1 MNRYND
7 LMNRALVDQQPT
19 MKTIGRRSPPPV
31 GVPPGPE
38 ARAAW
43 NAMAAYRT
51 RVPKGIFVYRSHAD
65 MERDRDHWTA
75 QAVLE
80 RAARQRA

>member
-1 MNRYND
+1 MNRYNR
-7 LMNRALVDQQPT
+7 LMNDAAFDQQPIAR
-19 MKTIGRRSPPPV
+19 TIGHRQPTPL

-43 NAMAAYRT
+43 NALAAYRT
-51 RVPKGIFVYRSHAD
+51 RVPKGVFVYRSHAE
-65 MERDRDHWTA
+65 MESDRERWTA

>member
-1 MNRYND
+1 MNRYNHF
-7 LMNRALVDQQPT
+7 MNDAFDQQPIA
-19 MKTIGRRSPPPV
+19 KAVGRRLTPPL
-31 GVPPGPE
+31 GIPPGPE

-51 RVPKGIFVYRSHAD
+51 RVPKGVFVYRSHAE
-65 MERDRDHWTA
+65 MESDRERWTA

>member
-1 MNRYND
+1 MKRYND
-7 LMNRALVDQQPT
+7 PMNPFLLDQQPT
-19 MKTIGRRSPPPV
+19 MKTIGRRRLPPL
-31 GVPPGPE
+31 GLPPGPE

-43 NAMAAYRT
+43 NALAAYRT
-51 RVPKGIFVYRSHAD
+51 RVPKGIFIYSSHAD
-65 MERDRDHWTA
+65 MERDREYWTV